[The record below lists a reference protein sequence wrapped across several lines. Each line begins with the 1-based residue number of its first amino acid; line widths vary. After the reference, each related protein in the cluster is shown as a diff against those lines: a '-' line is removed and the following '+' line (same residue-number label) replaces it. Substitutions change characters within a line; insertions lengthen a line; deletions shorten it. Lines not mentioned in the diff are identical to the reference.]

1 MDISEGTAYAR
12 NFNENADFA
21 RACAVQMHM
30 DISQKHFYAG
40 MYNKNAA
47 AQRAYPDQTPA

>member
-1 MDISEGTAYAR
+1 MRGISMKMP
-12 NFNENADFA
+12 DFA